1 VVFLFTF
8 ASFGVVLLLGGPQH
22 STLEVEIYRQ
32 TAQLLDLPVAAALSL
47 IQLGIIGLLLAVGV
61 DRQQHIVV
69 QQTHA
74 GDGSGARPPRR
85 PGEWTVVGAVLAV
98 VALLLGVP
106 IWMLVSRS
114 FRSGDGEWT
123 LEWYRRL
130 ADPDASILGDAAIEA
145 VWNSL
150 EFAVVATV
158 VAVVVGLCASIVVT
172 RGPRLW
178 AKGLDFLLLLPLAVS
193 AVTVGFG
200 FLISLDE
207 PPLDLRSSW
216 WLIPMAQALVAV
228 PFVVR
233 ILVPALASIDGRV
246 REAAA
251 VLGASP
257 AKVWR
262 EIDLPLAARSVALA
276 AGFAFALSLGEF
288 GATVFI
294 ARADTVTVPVAIVR
308 LLGRPGP
315 SNLGQSM
322 ALSTILMVMTTVSLL
337 AMSRLRPRSTR

>member
-1 VVFLFTF
+1 
-8 ASFGVVLLLGGPQH
+8 
-22 STLEVEIYRQ
+22 
-32 TAQLLDLPVAAALSL
+32 
-47 IQLGIIGLLLAVGV
+47 
-61 DRQQHIVV
+61 
-69 QQTHA
+69 
-74 GDGSGARPPRR
+74 
-85 PGEWTVVGAVLAV
+85 
-98 VALLLGVP
+98 
-106 IWMLVSRS
+106 
-114 FRSGDGEWT
+114 
-123 LEWYRRL
+123 
-130 ADPDASILGDAAIEA
+130 

-193 AVTVGFG
+193 AVSVGFG